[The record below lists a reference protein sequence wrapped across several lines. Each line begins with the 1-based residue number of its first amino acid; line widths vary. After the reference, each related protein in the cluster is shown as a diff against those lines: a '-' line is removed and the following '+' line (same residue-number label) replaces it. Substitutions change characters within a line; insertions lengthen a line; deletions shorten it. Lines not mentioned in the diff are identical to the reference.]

1 MLRYKKLLNT
11 KEGVDKMLD
20 IAICDGNLAMADGLE
35 SALEKIV
42 QKKIIPMNIEVF
54 LSGKELITYVENG
67 AYFDIIFLNIEMIQE
82 DGITV
87 AEKIREKDKNVL
99 IIYVT
104 SRITYIQQ
112 VFPAPPFQ
120 LLIKPVDDKLMEQ
133 CLLQA
138 YKELGDRDSYFRY
151 TYERIHYKILMK
163 DILYFESRKRKIYI
177 VTKKKEYEFYG
188 KLQDV
193 EVAMR
198 SGKMMFLRIHQSFLV
213 NYRHVEVMAY
223 DYVVMDNGKRL
234 GISQDRRKQISR
246 QYGVME
252 EIFHIE

>member
-1 MLRYKKLLNT
+1 
-11 KEGVDKMLD
+11 MLD
-20 IAICDGNLAMADGLE
+20 IAICDGKLAMTDGLE
-35 SALEKIV
+35 TTLEKIA
-42 QKKIIPMNIEVF
+42 QKKIIPMDIEVF

-67 AYFDIIFLNIEMIQE
+67 TYFDIVFLNIDMTRE
-82 DGITV
+82 DGIAV
-87 AEKIREKDKNVL
+87 AKKIREKDKNVL

-104 SRITYIQQ
+104 SHITYIQQ

-120 LLIKPVDDKLMEQ
+120 FLIKPVDDKLMEQ

-188 KLQDV
+188 KLKDV
-193 EVAMR
+193 EMLMR

-234 GISQDRRKQISR
+234 GISQERRKQISK

>member
-1 MLRYKKLLNT
+1 M
-11 KEGVDKMLD
+11 
-20 IAICDGNLAMADGLE
+20 
-35 SALEKIV
+35 
-42 QKKIIPMNIEVF
+42 
-54 LSGKELITYVENG
+54 
-67 AYFDIIFLNIEMIQE
+67 
-82 DGITV
+82 
-87 AEKIREKDKNVL
+87 
-99 IIYVT
+99 T
-104 SRITYIQQ
+104 SHITYIQQ

-120 LLIKPVDDKLMEQ
+120 FLIKPVDDKLMEQ

-151 TYERIHYKILMK
+151 TYERIHYKIFMK

-188 KLQDV
+188 KLKDV
-193 EVAMR
+193 EMLMR

-234 GISQDRRKQISR
+234 GISQERRKQISK